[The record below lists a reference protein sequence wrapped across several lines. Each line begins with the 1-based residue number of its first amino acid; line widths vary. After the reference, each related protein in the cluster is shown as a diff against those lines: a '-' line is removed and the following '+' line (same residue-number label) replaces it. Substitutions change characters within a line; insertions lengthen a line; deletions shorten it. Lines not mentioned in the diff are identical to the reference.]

1 MYLAKLE
8 IKNFRKIDFLSIDF
22 SHGLN
27 IILGE
32 NNIGKTTIVDA
43 LRTLLTAPEDAYIRL
58 GLEDA
63 HNQNILSISFRFV
76 FSNLNIEQAAHFMGA
91 VLPQDAGTFSAEFLV
106 HFEAPDPMGRFK
118 ARRLCGDRAA
128 ISMTAEMV
136 EQLRSIYLPPLR
148 DASKALKPGMRSLL
162 ARLLQRVATPD
173 GLEACNQILGL
184 VDEQLGA
191 AQPITAAKDAISQRY
206 NEMLGAALSQQLDLN
221 LSPLDIGKVASRLAI
236 LADGFDIER
245 NGLGYNNLIY
255 MAAVLGELSLS
266 GEVVYRCLIVEEPE
280 AHLHPQLQSILL
292 AYLQQEAAAG
302 GQQVQIFVTTHSP
315 HFAAF
320 AELENII
327 RMSQHYGKLSAFPI
341 KNAVL
346 DDRRQKKL
354 KRYLDVTRADL
365 FFARSVILVEGAAE
379 RALVPAMADYLN
391 INLRHL
397 GLSIVSAEGLNFDCF
412 LPLFGRS
419 AMPVKVATLTDG
431 DPTLIPFPN
440 LNQAADISAGANS
453 IQQMDEAF
461 RKVFISP
468 KTLEYDLGL
477 QGPVNR
483 ALILD
488 ALSELHPQIA
498 VRLRAAVLAEQDNT
512 NAARVL
518 YQGMFE
524 RNAGATNISKGA
536 LAQELAQRLSARPE
550 GFIVPP
556 HIRAAF
562 TWIQMPVP
570 PLAPQIAPAAVAPR
584 PPQAV

>member
-1 MYLAKLE
+1 MYLATLE
-8 IKNFRKIDFLSIDF
+8 ITNFRKIDYLSTSF
-22 SHGLN
+22 SQGLN

-32 NNIGKTTIVDA
+32 NNIGKTTVVDA
-43 LRTLLTAPEDAYIRL
+43 LRTLLMAPEDGYIRL

-63 HNQNILSISFRFV
+63 RDPNTPSISFHFV
-76 FSNLNIEQAAHFMGA
+76 FKNLNIEQAAQFMGA
-91 VLPQDAGTFSAEFLV
+91 VLLQADGTFSAEFWV
-106 HFEAPDPMGRFK
+106 QFEAPDQMGRFK

-128 ISMTAEMV
+128 TPMTTEMV

-148 DASKALKPGMRSLL
+148 DASKSLKPGMRSLL
-162 ARLLQRVATPD
+162 ARLLQRVATPE
-173 GLEACNQILGL
+173 GLEACNQILTL
-184 VDEQLGA
+184 VDQRLGA
-191 AQPITAAKDAISQRY
+191 AQPITAAKDAISRRY
-206 NEMLGAALSQQLDLN
+206 SEMLGATLSQQLDLN
-221 LSPLDIGKVASRLAI
+221 LSPSDIGKVASRLAI
-236 LADGFDIER
+236 LADGFDIEK

-255 MAAVLGELSLS
+255 MAAVMGELSLS

-320 AELENII
+320 AELDSVI
-327 RMSQHYGKLSAFPI
+327 RLSEHFGKLTAFPI
-341 KNAVL
+341 KDAVL
-346 DDRRQKKL
+346 DERRRKKL

-379 RALVPAMADYLN
+379 RALMPVMAEYLN

-412 LPLFGRS
+412 LPLFGRA
-419 AMPVKVATLTDG
+419 AMPVKVATMTDG
-431 DPTLIPFPN
+431 DPTHIPFPS
-440 LNQAADISAGANS
+440 LGQAADISANAHS
-453 IQQMDEAF
+453 IQQLDEAF

-477 QGPVNR
+477 QGHANR

-488 ALSELHPQIA
+488 ALSEIHPQIA
-498 VRLRAAVLAEQDNT
+498 ATLREAVFAEQDNT
-512 NAARVL
+512 IAARVL
-518 YQGMFE
+518 YQGLFE
-524 RNAGATNISKGA
+524 RNAGATKISKGA
-536 LAQELAQRLSARPE
+536 LAQELAQKLSARPQ

-562 TWIQMPVP
+562 DWIRVAVP
-570 PLAPQIAPAAVAPR
+570 PLAPLPAAAGAA
-584 PPQAV
+584 PPQQAG